1 MIRVSKLIEKINNW
15 QKNQKM
21 NEVNINFNIKN
32 NYNYLVNINRN
43 NLLKDNQIPNWN
55 NISLKILIMFVRFYI
70 RQKWKK
76 ILKKKFRKNF

>member
-55 NISLKILIMFVRFYI
+55 NIFLKILIMFVRFYI